1 MLMAAALVVENV
13 LKKECDDWYMKVLIY
28 TYYKKMNRG
37 FYMENKWDIGLGGE
51 LPIGFALSLAA
62 NEKSMETF
70 SEMSDM
76 EKAETVEASRKMN
89 SRDEM
94 EEFVNKIG
102 ENPK

>member
-1 MLMAAALVVENV
+1 
-13 LKKECDDWYMKVLIY
+13 
-28 TYYKKMNRG
+28 
-37 FYMENKWDIGLGGE
+37 
-51 LPIGFALSLAA
+51 
-62 NEKSMETF
+62 METF

>member
-1 MLMAAALVVENV
+1 MAAALVVENV

-37 FYMENKWDIGLGGE
+37 FYMENKWNIGQGGE
-51 LPIGFALSLAA
+51 LPIGFGLSLAA